1 MPGRPS
7 LALLAGSGLVV
18 WGAAACSPP
27 DVPPVLGASV
37 VEWVQ
42 GAPDPAPALEA
53 EAVVD
58 PGATSLTALLARA
71 APDTATARRTLEHLE
86 RAMGDWREASDPA
99 DLIDAAWRVDRALEA
114 LPTLEDWRPL
124 IRAELLAKAGDTTG
138 VRTALEQVD
147 PESGFLERWG
157 WRFGVEALEEA
168 GDLARARSAAEA
180 VALGDAQAAMAT
192 LAWFRSGELALAA
205 GDTAAA
211 LERLGWALAAGP
223 GNTSARSAALRLAD
237 LPRPPDR
244 DQDLAIARALVTAGE
259 WRKAADG
266 LTTLLRDGEGPE
278 VVQARIRLD
287 LGRALFELRRF
298 TPARETLA
306 PLMGDAVPAEFA
318 APALYWTG
326 RAALA
331 AGNVS
336 GAETAFLRLARRAPE
351 SPLAEQGLLLLIN
364 REGVMPP
371 TPRSLELLEEL
382 FALEAPGAA
391 GELAAIRIGTG
402 KYLRGDYDQA
412 AVTFTRFLE
421 GSPRTLTR
429 QQATY
434 WSALV
439 HERRG
444 DREGARALL
453 EQVHV
458 LSPLTFYG
466 VFAGERIGAP
476 VLAEGIGPGPAPTA
490 GMDRELANALIRL
503 RVHRLV
509 PTPGSFA
516 LELDRLNAHF
526 LARGDE
532 AYDFAEAMIHGGLAI
547 HGIVLGRDLQ
557 RREGEWNLR
566 LLRIVHPFPYRD
578 EVIQESRR
586 KGLDPFF
593 VAGLIRQESMFDA
606 RISSPAGAVGL
617 MQLMPATAQQVA
629 RSEGIRYSREGLEDP
644 RTNIRLGTNFLATL
658 VNRFD
663 GRAEDALSA
672 YNAGPTRIRQWR
684 QRPEYG
690 DRDVFM
696 EHIPFAETRNY
707 VKLVQQ
713 YARIYTALY
722 GCGDFQPCLGDSYP
736 EVLARSLT
744 AGGAPTTTAVAR

>member
-1 MPGRPS
+1 MPGPRT
-7 LALLAGSGLVV
+7 LALLTGTLVV
-18 WGAAACSPP
+18 WGAAGCSPP
-27 DVPPVLGASV
+27 DVPPVLGATV
-37 VEWVQ
+37 VDWMQ
-42 GAPDPAPALEA
+42 GTPAPAPALET
-53 EAVVD
+53 EAALD
-58 PGATSLTALLARA
+58 PGPSSLAALLARA
-71 APDTATARRTLEHLE
+71 APDTATARRTLEYLE
-86 RAMGDWREASDPA
+86 RAMADWRESSDPA
-99 DLIDAAWRVDRALEA
+99 DLMDAAWRVDRALEA

-124 IRAELLAKAGDTTG
+124 LRAELLAKAGDTTA

-157 WRFGVEALEEA
+157 WRFRVDALEEA

-180 VALGDAQAAMAT
+180 VALGDGQAGMAPR
-192 LAWFRSGELALAA
+192 AWFRSGELALAA

-211 LERLGWALAAGP
+211 LDRLGWALAAGP
-223 GNTSARSAALRLAD
+223 GNASARSAAVRLAD
-237 LPRPPDR
+237 LPRPPER
-244 DQDLAIARALVTAGE
+244 EQELAIARALLAAGE
-259 WRKAADG
+259 WQKAADG
-266 LTTLLRDGEGPE
+266 LTALLGESDGSE

-306 PLMGDAVPAEFA
+306 PLLGDAVPTELS
-318 APALYWTG
+318 APALYWYG
-326 RAALA
+326 RAYLA
-331 AGNVS
+331 AGDIS

-351 SPLAEQGLLLLIN
+351 SSLAEQGLLLLIN

-382 FALEAPGAA
+382 FALEAPGAG

-402 KYLRGDYDQA
+402 KYLRGDYDEA
-412 AVTFTRFLE
+412 TVTFTRFLE
-421 GSPRTLTR
+421 RSPRTLTR
-429 QQATY
+429 QQAAY
-434 WSALV
+434 WSALSQ
-439 HERRG
+439 ERRG
-444 DREGARALL
+444 DRDGARLL
-453 EQVHV
+453 MEQVYAEN
-458 LSPLTFYG
+458 PLTFYG

-476 VLAEGIGPGPAPTA
+476 VLAEGIGSGPAPTQ
-490 GMDRELANALIRL
+490 GIERELANALIRL

-532 AYDFAEAMIHGGLAI
+532 AYAFAEAMIQGGFAL

-617 MQLMPATAQQVA
+617 MQLMPATARQVA
-629 RSEGIRYSREGLEDP
+629 RSEGIVYSLEGLEDP
-644 RTNIRLGTNFLATL
+644 RTNIRLGTNFLASL

-696 EHIPFAETRNY
+696 EHIPFTETRNY

-713 YARIYTALY
+713 YARIYSALY

>member
-1 MPGRPS
+1 MPGR
-7 LALLAGSGLVV
+7 LALILLAGFGIML
-18 WGAAACSPP
+18 WGVAACSPP
-27 DVPPVLGASV
+27 DVPPALGAIVAGDTEDLTSPV
-37 VEWVQ
+37 ATLEPETSDD
-42 GAPDPAPALEA
+42 PDSR
-53 EAVVD
+53 
-58 PGATSLTALLARA
+58 SLGSLLSRP
-71 APDTATARRTLEHLE
+71 APDTATVRRTLEYME
-86 RAMGDWREASDPA
+86 RAVDDWRQASDAA
-99 DLIDAAWRVDRALEA
+99 DVIEAAWRVDRALEA
-114 LPTLEDWRPL
+114 LPTLEDWRSL

-138 VRTALEQVD
+138 VRVALGEVD
-147 PESGFLERWG
+147 ADSGFLERWG
-157 WRFGVEALEEA
+157 WRFQVEALEEA
-168 GDLARARSAAEA
+168 GDLARARSATES
-180 VALGDAQAAMAT
+180 VALGDASPAT
-192 LAWFRSGELALAA
+192 VTFAWFRAGELALAA

-211 LERLGWALAAGP
+211 LDRLGWALDAGP
-223 GNTSARSAALRLAD
+223 GNASARSAARRLAD

-244 DQDLAIARALVTAGE
+244 DKDLTIARALLAAGA
-259 WRKAADG
+259 WQDAADH

-298 TPARETLA
+298 APARETLA
-306 PLMGDAVPAEFA
+306 PLLGDAVPTEFA
-318 APALYWTG
+318 APALYWSG

-351 SPLAEQGLLLLIN
+351 SSLAEQGLLLLIN

-382 FALEAPGAA
+382 FALEAPGAG

-402 KYLRGDYDQA
+402 KYLRGDYAEA
-412 AVTFTRFLE
+412 AVTFSRFLE

-429 QQATY
+429 QQAAY
-434 WSALV
+434 WHALSR
-439 HERRG
+439 ERRG
-444 DREGARALL
+444 DREGARLLL
-453 EQVHV
+453 EQVHAENP
-458 LSPLTFYG
+458 LSFYG

-476 VLAEGIGPGPAPTA
+476 VLAEGIGPGPAPTP
-490 GMDRELANALIRL
+490 GTDRALANALIRL

-509 PTPGSFA
+509 PTSGSFA
-516 LELDRLNAHF
+516 LELERLNAHF
-526 LARGDE
+526 LARGSE
-532 AYDFAEAMIHGGLAI
+532 AYDFAEAMIHGGFAL

-566 LLRIVHPFPYRD
+566 LLRIVHPIPYRD

-644 RTNIRLGTNFLATL
+644 RTNIRLGTNFLASL

-663 GRAEDALSA
+663 GRAEDALAA

-696 EHIPFAETRNY
+696 EHIPFTETRNY

-722 GCGDFQPCLGDSYP
+722 GCGDFEACPGEPYAA
-736 EVLARSLT
+736 VLARSPT